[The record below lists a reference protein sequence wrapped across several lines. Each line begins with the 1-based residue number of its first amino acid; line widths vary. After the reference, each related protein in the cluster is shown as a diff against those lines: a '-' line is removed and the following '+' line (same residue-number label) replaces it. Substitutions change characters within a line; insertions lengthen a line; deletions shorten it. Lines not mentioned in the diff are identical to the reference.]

1 MVVDL
6 QDTPKITSCCGRKGH
21 WYAYANQTIENWI
34 DLHETETFAN
44 WTASPHYRSA
54 SDQKL
59 AYFFW
64 TGTRSWSDH
73 PGQKRK
79 LGNRQ
84 VPLVSSIVEGQ
95 RVGAGPLIELTWEPW
110 GLNTR
115 QSKYHRNHRV
125 WFFVQSHSWSDCWC
139 GCCKGL

>member
-21 WYAYANQTIENWI
+21 WYAYANQPIENWI

-64 TGTRSWSDH
+64 TGTRYEAIIHGKKENMENKNNEEKRWKKEKTCCTKKPVRTH
-73 PGQKRK
+73 PHHM
-79 LGNRQ
+79 L
-84 VPLVSSIVEGQ
+84 PLPYETTVDNKSQ
-95 RVGAGPLIELTWEPW
+95 L
-110 GLNTR
+110 
-115 QSKYHRNHRV
+115 HR
-125 WFFVQSHSWSDCWC
+125 
-139 GCCKGL
+139 